1 MRPGVSALGL
11 VLAAVLAVGAASPA
25 VAQDGELLGR
35 WRTPAQ
41 DGVVVIEQCGPALC
55 GRLRDA
61 APLRADPDQR
71 DVRNRD
77 AALRARPLKNLTVLD
92 GFSGGPK
99 TWNGGPLYDPNTGQ
113 GASRGTLTLVDDDT
127 LAVKGCIAPLLCRTQ
142 TWKRVR

>member
-1 MRPGVSALGL
+1 MRRGASALG
-11 VLAAVLAVGAASPA
+11 VVLAVVAASSA
-25 VAQDGELLGR
+25 VARDGQLLGP

-41 DGVVVIEQCGPALC
+41 DGVVVIERCGPALC

-77 AALRARPLKNLTVLD
+77 TELRSRPLKNLTVLD
-92 GFSGGPK
+92 GFSGGPR
-99 TWNGGPLYDPNTGQ
+99 TWSGGPLYDPNTGQ
-113 GASRGTLTLVDDDT
+113 GAGRGTLTLVDDDT
-127 LAVKGCIAPLLCRTQ
+127 LAVKGCIAPMLCRTQ

>member
-1 MRPGVSALGL
+1 VSREALAL
-11 VLAAVLAVGAASPA
+11 STALALLAASPVMA
-25 VAQDGELLGR
+25 RDGELLGR

-41 DGVVVIEQCGPALC
+41 DGVVVIEPCGGSLC

-61 APLRADPDQR
+61 APLRTDPDQR

-77 AALRARPLKNLTVLD
+77 ARLRSRPLKNLTVLD
-92 GFSGGPK
+92 GFSGGPR
-99 TWNGGPLYDPNTGQ
+99 TWSGGSLYDPNTGQ
-113 GASRGTLTLVDDDT
+113 GADRGTLTLVDDDT